1 VPPKYRIGMAFCAA
15 IATAVIL
22 GACGSGI
29 PGNAVVQIG
38 QATIST
44 AALNHWLDVAN
55 DSSQTQTGTK
65 APPLPLPPDFAACV
79 KDQQKTAGNTAASK
93 SKSQVAIYKQTCQSN
108 YSTLVTEV
116 LNFLIP
122 QMWIQG
128 EAAVRGFKV
137 TDKQVEKAY
146 QQAIKSASPPLSTP
160 KELNAFL
167 AASGETVADL
177 KWRTRVNLL
186 GSKIAAA
193 VQKQAGKVT
202 EAQIAAYYK
211 KNHAQYTTPETRDI
225 HLVLVKS
232 AADAAKVMALLG
244 GGQSYATVASKYS
257 LDPAS
262 KAKGGEM
269 LGVSGSGLPPQ
280 ASAKVFAAKTG
291 VLTGP
296 VKTAFG
302 YYVFTVDTVHASQVE
317 PFSKAKASIKAQL
330 SQQQISAAQTKLQ
343 SDLTKKWTPQTTCR
357 SGYTVQLCSNNP
369 KGSTTASGVTGG

>member
-1 VPPKYRIGMAFCAA
+1 MAFCAA
-15 IATAVIL
+15 IATAVTL

-29 PGNAVVQIG
+29 PGNAVVQVG

-44 AALNHWLDVAN
+44 AALNHWLTVAN
-55 DSSQTQTGTK
+55 DSSQAQTGAK
-65 APPLPLPPDFAACV
+65 APPLPLPPDFTACI

-93 SKSQVAIYKQTCQSN
+93 SKSQVAIYKQTCQTN

-122 QMWIQG
+122 EMWIQG
-128 EAAVRGFKV
+128 EANARGFKV

-146 QQAIKSASPPLSTP
+146 KQAIKSASPPLSTP

-167 AASGETVADL
+167 AATGETVADL
-177 KWRTRVNLL
+177 KWRTRVNVL
-186 GSKIAAA
+186 GTKISAA
-193 VQKQAGKVT
+193 VQKKAGKVSD
-202 EAQIAAYYK
+202 AQIAAYYK

-225 HLVLVKS
+225 HLVLVSS
-232 AADAAKVMALLG
+232 AAKAAKVQGLLAG
-244 GGQSYATVASKYS
+244 GESYATVASKYS
-257 LDPAS
+257 VDATS
-262 KAKGGEM
+262 KAKGGQM
-269 LGVSGSGLPPQ
+269 VGVSGSELTPQ
-280 ASAKVFAAKTG
+280 LSAKVFAATTG

-302 YYVFTVDTVHASQVE
+302 YYVFTVDAVHASKVE
-317 PFSKAKASIKAQL
+317 PFSEAKASIKALL

-357 SGYTVQLCSNNP
+357 SGYTVPLCSNNP
-369 KGSTTASGVTGG
+369 KGSTTASGATGG